1 MKVLDWPRR
10 SGKTTFLISVAM
22 HEDVPVMVRS
32 KAEAAILRNKYKYQ
46 DIYSPEEFEEL
57 RGSKKYERLL
67 FDNWFAD
74 ELPLFKERVPP
85 WIKVVMY
92 TTTDRDIE
100 KDYLKYVLGID

>member
-1 MKVLDWPRR
+1 MR
-10 SGKTTFLISVAM
+10 
-22 HEDVPVMVRS
+22 EDMPVMVRT

-67 FDNWFAD
+67 FHDWFAD

-85 WIKVVMY
+85 WINVTMY
-92 TTTDRDIE
+92 TTTGPDFE
-100 KDYLKYVLGID
+100 KDYLKYVIRID